1 MFSFGRVGSTTPLFQ
16 SNEIKTKQAMKNTL
30 ILMLGLIAGTASF
43 AQTTP
48 SKTPETSV
56 TITADQKIKL
66 IVARENATAA
76 ITLRDA
82 GGHLL
87 YSQNVDLRDGLYQHF
102 NITQLANGT
111 YQLAVAIGKDTV
123 VKTFVVD
130 EQPAQKLV
138 AIRS

>member
-1 MFSFGRVGSTTPLFQ
+1 
-16 SNEIKTKQAMKNTL
+16 MKNTL
-30 ILMLGLIAGTASF
+30 ILMLGLVAGTASF

-56 TITADQKIKL
+56 SITTDQKVKL
-66 IVARENATAA
+66 IVAREEATAA
-76 ITLRDA
+76 VTLRDA
-82 GGHLL
+82 DGHVL
-87 YSQNVDLRDGLYQHF
+87 YRETVDLRNGLYQHF
-102 NITQLANGT
+102 NIAQLVNGT

-138 AIRS
+138 AIRL